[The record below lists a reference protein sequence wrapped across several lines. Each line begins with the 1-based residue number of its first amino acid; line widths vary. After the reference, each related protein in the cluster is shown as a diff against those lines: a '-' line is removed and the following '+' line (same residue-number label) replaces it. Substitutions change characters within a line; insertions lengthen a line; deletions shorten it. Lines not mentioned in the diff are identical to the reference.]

1 MEHYEFTPNDADVRV
16 EKTERPISTPKK
28 ATFNMAKVYLWM
40 ALGLLITGL
49 VSIGLPELFIALIQN
64 GSLSAETANAVY
76 RVLLVVSILAMVPSM
91 IIISV
96 QALRKNFVLDVISY
110 IVYTVAMGVLLG
122 VVFVGFVEPGEGLWT
137 IGIPFLVTAV
147 CFAGMGL
154 IGSLMKD
161 STVGVIIPVIST
173 LAIGCF
179 TIYMIN
185 SFIGSAIVYWIVD
198 FILFGLMLLTVA
210 IDTKS
215 VKDVAES
222 IGFTNNTN
230 LAIYCAYMLYVE
242 FIWIFLRV
250 LLYTMMFSRR
260 K

>member
-1 MEHYEFTPNDADVRV
+1 
-16 EKTERPISTPKK
+16 
-28 ATFNMAKVYLWM
+28 
-40 ALGLLITGL
+40 
-49 VSIGLPELFIALIQN
+49 
-64 GSLSAETANAVY
+64 
-76 RVLLVVSILAMVPSM
+76 
-91 IIISV
+91 
-96 QALRKNFVLDVISY
+96 
-110 IVYTVAMGVLLG
+110 
-122 VVFVGFVEPGEGLWT
+122 
-137 IGIPFLVTAV
+137 
-147 CFAGMGL
+147 MGL